1 MLKPLLKVLPTLSGN
16 VKLACEVN
24 KYEQVSND
32 TFNGY
37 VRSAKML
44 PLSSQLSAKPIN
56 IFLSTSSYEID
67 IKNFFD
73 QNNQYFYQHYF
84 DYNKTDYKLLDK
96 YNNNKNRNTD
106 FEFGLKRISYLKNG
120 YQFAFFAPIYI
131 ESENDIPDYF
141 KIKIEIKNGSY
152 TTTRYINININNT

>member
-16 VKLACEVN
+16 VKLVCEVN

-44 PLSSQLSAKPIN
+44 PLSSQLSTKPIN

-67 IKNFFD
+67 IKNALIPLTASLPL
-73 QNNQYFYQHYF
+73 YFL
-84 DYNKTDYKLLDK
+84 T
-96 YNNNKNRNTD
+96 
-106 FEFGLKRISYLKNG
+106 
-120 YQFAFFAPIYI
+120 AFNELPLVT
-131 ESENDIPDYF
+131 P
-141 KIKIEIKNGSY
+141 K
-152 TTTRYINININNT
+152 